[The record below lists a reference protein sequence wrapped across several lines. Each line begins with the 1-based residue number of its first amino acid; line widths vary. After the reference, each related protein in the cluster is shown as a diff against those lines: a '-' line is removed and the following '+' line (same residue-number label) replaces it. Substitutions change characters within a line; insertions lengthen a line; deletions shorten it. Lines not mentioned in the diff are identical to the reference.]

1 RQHKLIFSPPP
12 PAPPRVCPAAGDVCQ
27 KSYTQ
32 FSNLCRHKRM
42 HADCRTQ
49 IRCKDCGQLFAT
61 ASSLN
66 KHRRFCEGKGH
77 FAASAAAAAAAAA
90 LAFGGAG
97 SMYPLGP
104 PPGSVPDKGSL
115 VPFSLANHGHHHGHR
130 HHHLGLTF
138 PAASGF
144 PLAAHFPGLFPPPP
158 LPPLLPQQHQQHQQQ
173 QQAGSPSSLYSR
185 PELLLKRLY
194 GEGSRSQQQ
203 PHRDEEGR
211 GAAAAAAAAA
221 AVATPT
227 QRSPLSRLSSPV
239 GSDLE
244 PTTGSEGDTDAEKEE
259 RRKKRRAD
267 AIKMEADKAAVPATP
282 PRNGLL
288 GGSSGKK
295 PFFSRQPP
303 FALPLSVAN
312 QQGSATSSSSSSAGV
327 VGSVNDSIKAIA
339 SIAERYFG

>member
-1 RQHKLIFSPPP
+1 
-12 PAPPRVCPAAGDVCQ
+12 VCPAAGDVCQ

-194 GEGSRSQQQ
+194 GEPSSSPSR
-203 PHRDEEGR
+203 P
-211 GAAAAAAAAA
+211 AAHGPAAHGGEKKRAGDA
-221 AVATPT
+221 
-227 QRSPLSRLSSPV
+227 QRRTSTGELSGLSSPV

-288 GGSSGKK
+288 GGSS
-295 PFFSRQPP
+295 
-303 FALPLSVAN
+303 AN